1 MPVINLTFTSV
12 VGEVING
19 VFIIPSNGL
28 YNISVL
34 INYSYSSTVDNL
46 LKSEQD
52 APNFILHLV
61 DGTQQPYTLVGN
73 VLGNGNLQ
81 IVNYNLVPNYNYSLL
96 SSGTVKINNILNL
109 NKDDKL
115 AIIYNNIKVQTN
127 LDSINGYINIVK
139 INWL

>member
-1 MPVINLTFTSV
+1 V
-12 VGEVING
+12 VGEIVNG
-19 VFIIPSNGL
+19 IFIVPYDGL
-28 YNISVL
+28 YNISIL
-34 INYSYSSTVDNL
+34 INYSYNSTVDNL

-52 APNFILHLV
+52 APNFILQLV
-61 DGTQQPYTLVGN
+61 NGTQQPYTLVGN
-73 VLGNGNLQ
+73 ILGTGSLQ